1 MEFSPFAI
9 LIVLVFGALSF
20 ALGRWL
26 SRGWRAKRQAND
38 QAARR
43 ASETRQQRRWRE
55 RHEAR
60 KQGKRKN

>member
-1 MEFSPFAI
+1 MELSPFAI

-26 SRGWRAKRQAND
+26 SRGWRAKRRASD
-38 QAARR
+38 QAAQR

-55 RHEAR
+55 RHAQR
-60 KQGKRKN
+60 KRK